1 MNRNNGFLTYWTV
14 SNLPLFLLAAPIL
27 TTMFYSTLVAVR
39 GQIGQSSSAC
49 WSLVPGHTAIRQSI
63 VLRIA
68 IPQGILAVMALTNL
82 HVQIINRICSGYPVW
97 YWFLAALGG
106 TRAFSIGVQAM
117 ALYAG
122 IQAVLFGSFL
132 PPA

>member
-1 MNRNNGFLTYWTV
+1 
-14 SNLPLFLLAAPIL
+14 
-27 TTMFYSTLVAVR
+27 MFYSALIAVR
-39 GQIGQSSSAC
+39 GQLGQSSSAC
-49 WSLVPGHTAIRQSI
+49 WSPVSGHTAVRQSL
-63 VLRIA
+63 VLRLA

-106 TRAFSIGVQAM
+106 TRAFGVSVKAM
-117 ALYAG
+117 TLYAG